1 MLGARASRA
10 GWAQAGVWWQQWGH
24 SSRSS
29 PSKQEQNGN
38 GERLGMRG
46 AVQCSGVQWGTHCPT
61 TPWGCH
67 RTPRSRQSPARSP
80 QPVVLPTQPGSQPQT
95 PVPNG
100 DTKRPAGP
108 GVLTLQRD
116 ATARDTGHRA
126 RPFPL
131 LTHVC
136 RVPAA
141 AWPAIAAAAA
151 AAAGWQML
159 RPPLVSPR
167 CRAEPG
173 AVSGG

>member
-1 MLGARASRA
+1 MERD
-10 GWAQAGVWWQQWGH
+10 WG
-24 SSRSS
+24 
-29 PSKQEQNGN
+29 
-38 GERLGMRG
+38 
-46 AVQCSGVQWGTHCPT
+46 CGVQWSAVGFSGAHTALPPHGAATAHPAAGRALPST
-61 TPWGCH
+61 
-67 RTPRSRQSPARSP
+67 ARSP
-80 QPVVLPTQPGSQPQT
+80 QPVALSTQPGSQPQT

-108 GVLTLQRD
+108 GVPTLQRD
-116 ATARDTGHRA
+116 AAARDTGHRA
-126 RPFPL
+126 QPFPL

-151 AAAGWQML
+151 AAAGWEML